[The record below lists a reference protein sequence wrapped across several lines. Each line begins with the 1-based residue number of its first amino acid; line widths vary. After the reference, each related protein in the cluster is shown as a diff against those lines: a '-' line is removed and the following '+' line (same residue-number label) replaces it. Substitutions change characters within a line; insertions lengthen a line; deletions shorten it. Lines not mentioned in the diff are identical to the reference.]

1 MLKTI
6 VYREQNQ
13 EDLKKQQDQTCIRKF
28 GNNLTNKID
37 GFPFFHPRKNG
48 SNKENSSFLSN
59 SCSVFNMP
67 TKPKIQINSFSIK
80 NLSSLTYI
88 FPKSI
93 SNDNL
98 YSDNP
103 QYVHEYIDE
112 IFSDMLSNLNI
123 NKPKS
128 NGFSSTQK
136 DISFKHRNMVIDWL
150 LEVHF
155 RFKLNEETLYLC
167 VNLIDRY
174 LSIVPVKTSELQ
186 LVGITCLLI
195 ATKFE
200 EIYPPEIRDLEY
212 ITDGSCKYQDIINKE
227 REILSVLNFDILTV
241 YSYTLLKRIHF
252 ISTTPIKV
260 FHLALYVL
268 ECSFFDENSFEFD
281 DFIKALGA
289 LYLSKAILLGKFKF
303 PSVLTNLI
311 TDNKRMIKS
320 FIKSIVKLIP
330 SLQGKKLSSVQKKFK
345 TEQYNHVGNGYFY
358 EKE

>member
-1 MLKTI
+1 MLKTK
-6 VYREQNQ
+6 VCRNQNQ
-13 EDLKKQQDQTCIRKF
+13 EDLKKQQDKGFIRKF
-28 GNNLTNKID
+28 GNNLTNKVD
-37 GFPFFHPRKNG
+37 ELPFFHSRKDT
-48 SNKENSSFLSN
+48 SNKENLSFLSN
-59 SCSVFNMP
+59 SCSAFNIP

-80 NLSSLTYI
+80 NLSKISYT
-88 FPKSI
+88 FPKSF

-112 IFSDMLSNLNI
+112 IFSDMLSNLDI

-128 NGFSSTQK
+128 DGFSSVQK

-174 LSIVPVKTSELQ
+174 LSVVPVKTSELQ

-200 EIYPPEIRDLEY
+200 EIYPPEIRDLQY
-212 ITDGSCKYQDIINKE
+212 ITDGSCKYQDIITKE
-227 REILSVLNFDILTV
+227 REILAVLNFDILTV

-252 ISTTPIKV
+252 ISTTPTKV

-268 ECSFFDENSFEFD
+268 ECSFFDENSFKFD

-289 LYLSKAILLGKFKF
+289 LYLAKAIILGKFKF
-303 PSVLTNLI
+303 PSVLTKI
-311 TDNKRMIKS
+311 VSENKGMIKS

-345 TEQYNHVGNGYFY
+345 TESYSYVGIGYFY